1 MKNNLTFVRLQK
13 EEQKL
18 LKNPLAHAVIR
29 RKGALNFHFVLLGL
43 DGDYSG
49 GYYHGVLELA
59 EDYPFSPPKLKFYTP
74 SGRFEVDTPI
84 CTTFTNF
91 HRETWSTAWNVESMV
106 LATISF
112 MQSEVHRH

>member
-1 MKNNLTFVRLQK
+1 V
-13 EEQKL
+13 
-18 LKNPLAHAVIR
+18 R
-29 RKGALNFHFVLLGL
+29 RKGALNFHFCLFGL

-49 GYYHGVLELA
+49 GYYHGILELP
-59 EDYPFSPPKLKFYTP
+59 EDYPFSPPKLKFFTP

-91 HRETWSTAWNVESMV
+91 HKETWSTAWNVETMV

-112 MQSEVHRH
+112 MQSEVTNQRVM